1 MLLQLIDMDTAQ
13 VIQQKMQGTHVEQN
27 VECISISERFPSRCE
42 CSFRTVHGA
51 EMCTI
56 TVAILVIIDVALGK
70 RARCLARNPEQVDE
84 TFCQDIEMSSIYL
97 SCLLNIGKTYSIS
110 NLLEISNS
118 RIHIFEF
125 KYFLLYIHPK
135 YPNF

>member
-1 MLLQLIDMDTAQ
+1 
-13 VIQQKMQGTHVEQN
+13 
-27 VECISISERFPSRCE
+27 
-42 CSFRTVHGA
+42 
-51 EMCTI
+51 MCTI

-110 NLLEISNS
+110 NLLEI
-118 RIHIFEF
+118 
-125 KYFLLYIHPK
+125 
-135 YPNF
+135 